1 MELVQPSEEYKASFI
16 DAVGEFR
23 AESQSNPSTESFRR
37 LSLEKLEND
46 FRSYVDEQIGFAAG
60 QNLPPGYVP
69 SSSFWLV
76 DEGAYIGTVNI
87 RHRMTEHLMA
97 VGGHIGYAIRASM
110 RGKGYGNKILE
121 LAIPEA
127 KKLGIDRVLVTCD
140 VTNLASRKIIE
151 KNRGIL
157 ENQVRNPET
166 GIDKLRFWISV

>member
-1 MELVQPSEEYKASFI
+1 
-16 DAVGEFR
+16 
-23 AESQSNPSTESFRR
+23 
-37 LSLEKLEND
+37 
-46 FRSYVDEQIGFAAG
+46 
-60 QNLPPGYVP
+60 
-69 SSSFWLV
+69 
-76 DEGAYIGTVNI
+76 
-87 RHRMTEHLMA
+87 MTEHLMA